1 MKMRGGLK
9 TGSILY
15 LSCLV
20 LLQTGCAADLNGFQK
35 SKTYELGQEP
45 KVSDFTDGNGHFDL
59 TFDGIGSYQTSI
71 VEENGRKIPV
81 TVIIRDT
88 KAPEWD
94 YFEETVT
101 TEQGKKPSYHFSA
114 TDAGKVTIQI
124 DDDQLDIQTPGEYE
138 CSVSAEDEAGN
149 KIIRPFTV
157 KVVPKNEMPKMVIS
171 HVSDAAQKT
180 LADRIVEVLNSSSEN
195 RAVVVEEHLS
205 EEDWNVIHHV
215 DYAVCDT
222 MGWEYMDIT
231 DGFANPDDTYQI
243 SINPAE
249 IHQKARYR
257 NLPDYRLQTIS
268 DNAGI
273 RASDS
278 AAVKAKKIRDLIV
291 DRLQY
296 TNEEIYPSQAVQIR
310 RGNSMTYA
318 MLFDELADYNG
329 IPSDFI
335 TGYLNGDYHCWNRI
349 WIDGQPK
356 WIDLALEQAKPGS
369 YFMSDTL
376 WNSHELSLTEISSGQ

>member
-157 KVVPKNEMPKMVIS
+157 KVVPKTRCRKW
-171 HVSDAAQKT
+171 
-180 LADRIVEVLNSSSEN
+180 SSAMS
-195 RAVVVEEHLS
+195 R
-205 EEDWNVIHHV
+205 
-215 DYAVCDT
+215 
-222 MGWEYMDIT
+222 M
-231 DGFANPDDTYQI
+231 
-243 SINPAE
+243 
-249 IHQKARYR
+249 
-257 NLPDYRLQTIS
+257 RL
-268 DNAGI
+268 
-273 RASDS
+273 R
-278 AAVKAKKIRDLIV
+278 KR
-291 DRLQY
+291 
-296 TNEEIYPSQAVQIR
+296 
-310 RGNSMTYA
+310 
-318 MLFDELADYNG
+318 
-329 IPSDFI
+329 
-335 TGYLNGDYHCWNRI
+335 
-349 WIDGQPK
+349 
-356 WIDLALEQAKPGS
+356 
-369 YFMSDTL
+369 
-376 WNSHELSLTEISSGQ
+376 SLTGSLKSSIHPVKTELLLSKSIFRRKTGM